1 MSKPTQ
7 PLILIT
13 NDDGV
18 SSPGLQAAVQCA
30 IDLGEIWVAAPRLQQ
45 SGLGRSFPS
54 SSTMRVL
61 ESTLDVRGI
70 EVPCLALDGS
80 PAQVVRH
87 ALLRFLPRL
96 PDLAISGINYGENVG
111 GAVTISG
118 TIGAAIEAASFDIPS
133 LAASLETEREYHFSH
148 SNEVDF
154 GTAAGVV
161 RRFAKHLLRHGM
173 PEGVDILKIDVPS
186 DACPDTPWRITRT
199 SRQQY
204 FINPITVDENGRK
217 NLSRYIREIDFD
229 TLEPDSDVH
238 ALAID
243 RVISVT
249 PLTTNLTAK
258 VNLRQLQTT
267 LLIED
272 TACRPRIHNAEAQA
286 PALRTTS
293 QEDCSK

>member
-1 MSKPTQ
+1 MSRETQ

-18 SSPGLQAAVQCA
+18 SSPGLQAAVQCV
-30 IDLGEIWVAAPRLQQ
+30 IDLGEIWVVAPRLQQ

-54 SSTMRVL
+54 NSTMQIW
-61 ESTLDVRGI
+61 ESALDVQGT

-87 ALLRFLPRL
+87 AVLRFLPRL
-96 PDLAISGINYGENVG
+96 PDLTISGINYGENIG

-133 LAASLETEREYHFSH
+133 LAASLETDREYHFSH
-148 SNEVDF
+148 SSEVDF
-154 GTAAGVV
+154 GTAAIVV
-161 RRFAKHLLRHGM
+161 RRFAKRLLSRGM

-186 DACPDTPWRITRT
+186 DAHSDTAWRITRI

-204 FINPITVDENGRK
+204 FVNPITIDEQGRK
-217 NLSRYIREIDFD
+217 DLSLYIREIDFD

-238 ALAID
+238 ALAVD

-249 PLTTNLTAK
+249 PLTTDLTAK
-258 VNLRQLQTT
+258 VNLQRLQTT
-267 LLIED
+267 LLLED
-272 TACRPRIHNAEAQA
+272 TTR
-286 PALRTTS
+286 
-293 QEDCSK
+293 